1 MPRYMYSAIKG
12 RKLLG
17 KVRSF
22 GDIIE
27 TDRSELRTIGSLISQ
42 GILTPV
48 PQDAEPTEPVAPAEP
63 PAPAKKATVKK
74 VAAKKAAAA
83 PAAEKTA
90 ETPPEA

>member
-1 MPRYMYSAIKG
+1 MARYMYSSIKG

-17 KVRSF
+17 EPRSF

-27 TDRSELRTIGSLISQ
+27 INRGDLRTIGSLISQ

-48 PQDAEPTEPVAPAEP
+48 PQDAEPTKK
-63 PAPAKKATVKK
+63 APAKKATVKK
-74 VAAKKAAAA
+74 VAAKKAAPA